1 MLSINTNLS
10 SLIAQRAMQTS
21 TDRLNQAVERMS
33 TGFKINHA
41 KDNAANY
48 SISTN
53 LTTKI
58 NAYQIAED
66 NVAMGMD
73 MLTTADEN
81 LSLISDKL
89 IRLRDLA
96 TQASNGTYGTNS
108 LNAINGEANAL
119 VDEINR
125 LYTTAEYNGM
135 KLFQTEEATPTR
147 LVVDETKRV
156 SKISGFVE
164 GETYFICDST
174 DLLSMSEL
182 MKDIDYQGTSNV
194 TFELAS
200 NIDMSGH
207 VLDYGMTENNPFEGI
222 FHGNGYTISNLE
234 TSGGGDYGGAFFN
247 DTDGAII
254 DSLILKDITVST
266 GTTSGCL
273 ISNANNTTVTNCAV
287 VGAEITN
294 LIDCGDV
301 GGLIGRASNT
311 DIINCYVSDTYI
323 ESNTITGNAGG
334 IVAYVNGG
342 SKILNCYV
350 DSVTIFAEGYCGGI
364 AGEAIDIEVSN
375 CYATYVDIHGNES
388 SGGLFGVLW
397 SSTMNNC
404 CVYSLD
410 NEARNGIAYG
420 AFVGE
425 IYDSTGAINAYCT
438 CCEGDAFGDSNNS
451 TVETIDEDGYES
463 YRLEEFGYT
472 EANGWVYIN
481 NRSFP
486 VLAWQF
492 KEPGLPIIDNPNGTY
507 SPSSISLQIGINS
520 NESSNITVNIGF
532 ALNGANDLRGI
543 GQDTTIDFLTQLDG
557 MLATVNAKQVEYGS
571 AQNRLESAL
580 DEISTQ
586 YENLVS
592 SRSTLRD
599 ADIAEVSAEYIQQ
612 QILQQAAATLMSTA
626 NQSPA
631 IALQLI

>member
-108 LNAINGEANAL
+108 LNAINAEANAL

-135 KLFQTEEATPTR
+135 KLFE
-147 LVVDETKRV
+147 
-156 SKISGFVE
+156 
-164 GETYFICDST
+164 
-174 DLLSMSEL
+174 
-182 MKDIDYQGTSNV
+182 SN
-194 TFELAS
+194 
-200 NIDMSGH
+200 
-207 VLDYGMTENNPFEGI
+207 
-222 FHGNGYTISNLE
+222 E
-234 TSGGGDYGGAFFN
+234 TSAVSPANARAVGADNF
-247 DTDGAII
+247 I
-254 DSLILKDITVST
+254 KDITWRDTT
-266 GTTSGCL
+266 GMTPL
-273 ISNANNTTVTNCAV
+273 
-287 VGAEITN
+287 
-294 LIDCGDV
+294 
-301 GGLIGRASNT
+301 ASVDT
-311 DIINCYVSDTYI
+311 DQILASDTYSI
-323 ESNTITGNAGG
+323 STVEELKKLAYLANTGKMFDLENG
-334 IVAYVNGG
+334 VAYGTYEFVLANDIDLSSVENWTPIGGQLVEDLNGDG
-342 SKILNCYV
+342 VMDTFDIGAFTGTFDGNGFVIRNMTIKDMPFDIDTDDGVYV
-350 DSVTIFAEGYCGGI
+350 
-364 AGEAIDIEVSN
+364 
-375 CYATYVDIHGNES
+375 
-388 SGGLFGVLW
+388 GLFGAASNSVIKNLGVEDAKIIN
-397 SSTMNNC
+397 SGEFTGILIGGSVQNSIENC
-404 CVYSLD
+404 YTT
-410 NEARNGIAYG
+410 GI
-420 AFVGE
+420 V
-425 IYDSTGAINAYCT
+425 
-438 CCEGDAFGDSNNS
+438 EGKYITSGICGY
-451 TVETIDEDGYES
+451 VMGGTIDSS
-463 YRLEEFGYT
+463 YST
-472 EANGWVYIN
+472 ATV
-481 NRSFP
+481 SS
-486 VLAWQF
+486 
-492 KEPGLPIIDNPNGTY
+492 NGTY
-507 SPSSISLQIGINS
+507 GGNKAAFGLSYYCTTDDGAGNYIPGLTNSFFAGKIVGEYNFANNVAFPLDILDDCVGANCNYIDTWASEDNKQKFEQAAAANGRVLDPPMTLSELKAHYGVDLNFTKSSSPAPEISLQVGINS
-520 NESSNITVNIGF
+520 DHTSAINVQIGF
-532 ALNGANDLRGI
+532 ALAGVEDLRGI
-543 GQDTTIDFLTQLDG
+543 GQDTTIDFLTQLDD
-557 MLATVNAKQVEYGS
+557 MLATVNEKQVEYGS